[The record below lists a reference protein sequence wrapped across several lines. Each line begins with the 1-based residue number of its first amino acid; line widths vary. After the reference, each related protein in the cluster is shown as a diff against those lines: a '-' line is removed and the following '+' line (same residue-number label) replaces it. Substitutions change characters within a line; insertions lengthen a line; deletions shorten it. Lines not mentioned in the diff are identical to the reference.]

1 MSEKQMRRTV
11 VTALRKQGAFAVE
24 NPAFPGTPD
33 VCYRTGWIEL
43 KFLPRWPKDPERPV
57 KIKHLT
63 QHQRVWW
70 LRWTLYGGK
79 VCVLV
84 QVGKTWMMF
93 DPMWAFEH
101 LGKRRQRHPPVDPLR
116 IGRYRPQA
124 GHGGP
129 DMPETI
135 GGRELSSPTV
145 ARE

>member
-101 LGKRRQRHPPVDPLR
+101 LGKVCQAELLAGATKVWRNGVDAWELADILEGPHD
-116 IGRYRPQA
+116 PQ
-124 GHGGP
+124 P
-129 DMPETI
+129 
-135 GGRELSSPTV
+135 
-145 ARE
+145 